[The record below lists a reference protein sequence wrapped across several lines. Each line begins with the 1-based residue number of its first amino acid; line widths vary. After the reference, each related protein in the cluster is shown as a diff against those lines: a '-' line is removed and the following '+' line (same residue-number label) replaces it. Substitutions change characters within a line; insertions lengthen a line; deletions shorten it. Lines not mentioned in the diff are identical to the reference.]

1 MDLIKTDN
9 IIIKQ
14 QMIDTGKN
22 KIKNNEF
29 MRDLS
34 ELMENELF
42 SSFFKKYMSDWDTL
56 KCTAIYMRLY
66 AEFKIKYNTLSGKDL
81 DKHIIIFLISKI
93 MTDSTLRPF
102 TIKTIEK
109 VQEENN
115 KIDFFEEFEGF
126 LKDKFVLHNKEIAI
140 EHKL

>member
-14 QMIDTGKN
+14 QMIDFDKN

-29 MRDLS
+29 MSDLS

-42 SSFFKKYMSDWDTL
+42 SSFFNKYMSDWDTL

-66 AEFKIKYNTLSGKDL
+66 TEFKKKYITLSGNEL
-81 DKHIIIFLISKI
+81 DKHIIIFLVSKI

-109 VQEENN
+109 VQEENS

-126 LKDKFVLHNKEIAI
+126 LKDKFVLQNK
-140 EHKL
+140 

>member
-1 MDLIKTDN
+1 MLYLIRMDLIKTDN

-14 QMIDTGKN
+14 QMIDFGKN

-29 MRDLS
+29 MSDLS

-42 SSFFKKYMSDWDTL
+42 SSFFNKYMSDWDTL

-66 AEFKIKYNTLSGKDL
+66 TEFKKKYITLSGKDL
-81 DKHIIIFLISKI
+81 DKHIIIFLVSKI

-109 VQEENN
+109 VQEENS

-126 LKDKFVLHNKEIAI
+126 LKDNFILQNK
-140 EHKL
+140 

>member
-14 QMIDTGKN
+14 QMIDFGKN

-29 MRDLS
+29 MSDLS

-42 SSFFKKYMSDWDTL
+42 SSFFNKYMSDWDTL

-66 AEFKIKYNTLSGKDL
+66 TEFKKKYITLSGNEL
-81 DKHIIIFLISKI
+81 DKHIIIFLVSKI

-109 VQEENN
+109 VQEENS

-126 LKDKFVLHNKEIAI
+126 LKDKFVLQNK
-140 EHKL
+140 